1 MGGFLGPREKL
12 EEWVQPKVEAWDHG
26 VCTLAKIENQYPQ
39 SAYASSGMSLQLE
52 CQYLQRNVPGVGSVM
67 GPI

>member
-26 VCTLAKIENQYPQ
+26 VCTLAKIEKRYPQ
-39 SAYASSGMSLQLE
+39 LEYSVLGMSLQ
-52 CQYLQRNVPGVGSVM
+52 
-67 GPI
+67 I